1 MECGGTAHLAQ
12 LIGPEDVLEPGDV
25 VVYLCGE
32 CAQRWDVVVDAD
44 ALTRFGVG
52 ASASLPTSMGSTS
65 TCWWA
70 TAAFF

>member
-12 LIGPEDVLEPGDV
+12 LIGPEDVVEPGDV

-44 ALTRFGVG
+44 DLTD
-52 ASASLPTSMGSTS
+52 
-65 TCWWA
+65 
-70 TAAFF
+70 